1 MKYDVVIA
9 GLDVAEVLAMSRL
22 IARAASRAG
31 LVHTLSESPSGKTP
45 GGHVAHLRMADH
57 PIEAP
62 GIAPESA
69 DLILG
74 TEPLESLHQM
84 AFLAPT
90 GSLVTS
96 SDAKVHDSYPPT
108 DDVLWSILSLRSGF
122 LVDTARLVREH
133 GCARECSTLM
143 IGAVADF
150 LPVDPGDLRAA
161 IIDLYADSGTELVE
175 RHLSAFD
182 AGHDSLRHREI
193 VDEFT
198 TLTDPRA

>member
-9 GLDVAEVLAMSRL
+9 GLASAEVLSMARI

-31 LVHTLSESPSGKTP
+31 FVHTLTDAPSAKTP
-45 GGHVAHLRMADH
+45 GGHVVQLRMADQ
-57 PIEAP
+57 PIEVP
-62 GIAPESA
+62 GIAPETA

-74 TEPLESLHQM
+74 TEPLESLHQL
-84 AFLAPT
+84 AFLSPS

-96 SDAKVHDSYPPT
+96 SDTKLHDSYPPV

-122 LVDTARLVREH
+122 LVDTARIVRDL
-133 GCARECSTLM
+133 GCARESTTLM
-143 IGAVADF
+143 VGAASDF

-161 IIDLYADSGTELVE
+161 IIDLYADSGTEIVE
-175 RHLSAFD
+175 RHLAAFD
-182 AGHDSLRHREI
+182 AGHQALRHREI

-198 TLTDPRA
+198 TLADPHR